1 MRASAQYTSLIVP
14 VVFWTCPRD
23 AQQVSNR
30 KLGMIIMVDYVAYYR
45 VSTEKQGKSGLG
57 LAAQRA
63 RLEAFLS
70 SDDRILQDF
79 VDIQSGRK
87 DDRSGLNKALAFAK
101 AKKATLLIARLD
113 RFSRKVSFI
122 ARIMDEGISL
132 CCAEMPNAS
141 EFQLH
146 IFAALAQEERRLISE
161 RTRAALAE
169 AKKRGRVLGTNG
181 TMLAKFNKEQADEFA
196 RSLKAAVRSIGVG
209 KSYSEIARTLND
221 RGLRTRNGRLFC
233 AQTVKNIALRLNVIC
248 LRCEERIVV
257 S

>member
-1 MRASAQYTSLIVP
+1 MWSG
-14 VVFWTCPRD
+14 D
-23 AQQVSNR
+23 AQQSLRCKPDVAV
-30 KLGMIIMVDYVAYYR
+30 MVDYVAYYR

-57 LAAQRA
+57 LAAQKSKLA
-63 RLEAFLS
+63 TFVSAT
-70 SDDRILQDF
+70 DRILQEF

-113 RFSRKVSFI
+113 RFSRRVSFI
-122 ARIMDEGISL
+122 ARVMDEGISL

-169 AKKRGRVLGTNG
+169 AKKRGRRLGANG
-181 TMLAKFNKEQADEFA
+181 AKLALVNKREADSFA
-196 RSLKAAVRSIGVG
+196 GSVRAAVYSIGME
-209 KSYSEIARTLND
+209 KSYSEIARRLNEQ
-221 RGLRTRNGRLFC
+221 GVRTRTGRLFY
-233 AQTVKNIALRLNVIC
+233 AQTVKNIALRLHV
-248 LRCEERIVV
+248 
-257 S
+257 